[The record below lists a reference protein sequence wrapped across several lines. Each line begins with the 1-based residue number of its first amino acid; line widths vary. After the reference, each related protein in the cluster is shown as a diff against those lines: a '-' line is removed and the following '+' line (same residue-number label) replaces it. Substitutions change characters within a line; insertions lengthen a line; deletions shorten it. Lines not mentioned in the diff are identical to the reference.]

1 MNNIV
6 FFLIVVFGFVI
17 YFLPWFIANDRKHP
31 NASAIGVLNLLLG
44 WTFLGWV
51 IALVWANT
59 SNRQQMSIV
68 LSAGGD
74 DTKKCP
80 FCAEIIMK
88 EAKFCRF
95 CGKEL
100 SINSTNNYK
109 IKAINDEEDI
119 QTKIEKIR
127 QKIRENG
134 KDK

>member
-1 MNNIV
+1 MNDIT
-6 FFLIVVFGFVI
+6 FFLIVIFVFVI

-31 NASAIGVLNLLLG
+31 NASAIGILNLLLG

-59 SNRQQMSIV
+59 SNRQQMPIV
-68 LSAGGD
+68 LSAGGN

-80 FCAEIIMK
+80 FCAENIMK

-100 SINSTNNYK
+100 PINSMNKHTSKNT
-109 IKAINDEEDI
+109 DEEDI
-119 QTKIEKIR
+119 QNKIEKIR
-127 QKIRENG
+127 QKIREHG